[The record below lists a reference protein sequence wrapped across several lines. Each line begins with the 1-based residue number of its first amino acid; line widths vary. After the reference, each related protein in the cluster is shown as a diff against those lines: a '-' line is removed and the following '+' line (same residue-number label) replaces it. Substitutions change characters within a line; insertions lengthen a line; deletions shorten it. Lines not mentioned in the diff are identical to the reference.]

1 MIWKAP
7 ASKPRA
13 IRANSAANPASR
25 SFWIQSL
32 LAACALV
39 FVLALHAPALAAQDP
54 QKFVDGMAKQAFA
67 ALGDTSISEPERVEK
82 LRTLLNASVDMPR
95 VGRFVLGAN
104 WRRADAAQQAEYLNL
119 FSEYVIASYAGR
131 LKEYTG
137 SIVRVKDT
145 SDNGNGEYIVTTL
158 ISQPGAP
165 QPVRVDWRVREAQ
178 GELRIIDLM
187 IEGISM
193 ALSQRSEFGA
203 LVQSNG
209 GDISVLL
216 ARLRDVASTIDTSS
230 GPVTLT
236 R

>member
-1 MIWKAP
+1 MIQMAL
-7 ASKPRA
+7 ASKLNAMGTVR
-13 IRANSAANPASR
+13 AANPAGSTFR
-25 SFWIQSL
+25 IQSML
-32 LAACALV
+32 GALMLV
-39 FVLALHAPALAAQDP
+39 FVLALPASALAAQDP

-67 ALGDTSISEPERVEK
+67 ALGDTSLSEPERVEK
-82 LRTLLNASVDMPR
+82 LRVLLNARVDMPR

-104 WRRADAAQQAEYLNL
+104 WRRADAAQQAEYLKL

-137 SIVRVKDT
+137 SIVRIKDT
-145 SDNGNGEYIVTTL
+145 ADNGNGEYIVTTL

-165 QPVRVDWRVREAQ
+165 QPVRVDWRVREGG

-193 ALSQRSEFGA
+193 ALSQRSEFGS
-203 LVQSNG
+203 LIQKNG

-216 ARLRDVASTIDTSS
+216 ARLRDVASTIDTTG